1 MRNEKGLTR
10 DFFLSLKPG
19 REKNKKMYCG
29 YFWIFLKQ
37 APKIT
42 LKLPLMEFYE
52 KFFKVNR
59 RSAI

>member
-10 DFFLSLKPG
+10 DFFLSLKLR

-42 LKLPLMEFYE
+42 LKLSLMGFSE

-59 RSAI
+59 RNAV